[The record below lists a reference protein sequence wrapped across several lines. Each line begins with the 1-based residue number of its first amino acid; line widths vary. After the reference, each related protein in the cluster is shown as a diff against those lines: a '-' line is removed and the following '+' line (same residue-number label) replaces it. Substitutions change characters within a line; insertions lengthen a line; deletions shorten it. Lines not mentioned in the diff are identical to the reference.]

1 MPNISAKD
9 LDNLTSEVTISIAY
23 EDYGKAYNK
32 KLAEYQK
39 TATFKGFRTGKTPMS
54 FIKKMYGKQVL
65 ANELNTQ
72 LQDTMMGYLEGKS
85 FLGQPVPVNQDDD
98 LDLKSKKTYDF
109 SFELGKEPE
118 FELKGFSAEDTFE
131 KYAIKMDDKYL
142 DREIR
147 ELKTRNSEVVEEAA
161 EVKSDNDVLRVKMQE
176 LEGDAVK
183 ENGVTSETYLSLDL
197 FKSDELREAVKGKK
211 PGETFTA
218 KYDELSKEFTDE
230 RTKQYILK
238 LEKDENG
245 AFPEF
250 NEMFQIEILS
260 IRQVQS
266 PELNKEFFDK
276 VVGEGEAEDEATF
289 RSLLTTRIENYLQQE
304 ADVRFFLDL
313 QKNLLAV
320 NEFEMPEAFLQKWL
334 MFRNEEST
342 EEKIVSEMPSFLE
355 SLKWT
360 LIKSKIEAKYELEV
374 PAEEVKSAMGSQ
386 IRQLLQGQGDPSMVD
401 MLVNQ
406 FMESQEDRA
415 VSMREEAYQNALN
428 NVILKKAQEVVT
440 ITDNEIPATEFD
452 EIMTKEYEKRQAEEG
467 AKAAALAAAEADAA
481 TTTVAAIEEVVSDIE
496 VEEISAEV
504 DATVEAIA
512 DEAEKEITE

>member
-9 LDNLTSEVTISIAY
+9 LDNLTSEVTVSIAY

-72 LQDTMMGYLEGKS
+72 LQDTMMEYLEGKS

-98 LDLKSKKTYDF
+98 LDLKSKKSYDF
-109 SFELGKEPE
+109 VFELGKEPE

-131 KYAIKMDDKYL
+131 KYVVKMDDKYL
-142 DREIR
+142 DREVR
-147 ELKTRNSEVVEEAA
+147 ELKSRNSEVVEEAA
-161 EVKSDNDVLRVKMQE
+161 EVKSDNDVLRVNLKE
-176 LEGDAVK
+176 LEGDTVK

-211 PGETFTA
+211 PGDTFTA
-218 KYDELSKEFTDE
+218 KYDELSKEFTNE
-230 RTKQYILK
+230 RTIQYILK
-238 LEKDENG
+238 LEKDANG
-245 AFPEF
+245 EYPTF
-250 NEMFQIEILS
+250 NDMFQVEILS

-289 RSLLTTRIENYLQQE
+289 RTVLTARIEDYLQQE
-304 ADVRFFLDL
+304 ADVRFFLEL

-320 NEFEMPEAFLQKWL
+320 NQFDMPEAFLQKWL
-334 MFRNEEST
+334 LFRNEEST
-342 EEKIVSEMPSFLE
+342 EEKVISEMPSFLE

-374 PAEEVKSAMGSQ
+374 ADEEIKAAMGSQ
-386 IRQLLQGQGDPSMVD
+386 IRQILQGQGDQSMVD
-401 MLVNQ
+401 MLVGQ

-428 NVILKKAQEVVT
+428 TVILKKAKEVVA
-440 ITDNEIPATEFD
+440 ITDNEITATGFD
-452 EIMTKEYEKRQAEEG
+452 EIMTQEYEKRQAEEG
-467 AKAAALAAAEADAA
+467 AKAAALAAAEADA
-481 TTTVAAIEEVVSDIE
+481 VAAKETIEAVVSDAE

>member
-1 MPNISAKD
+1 
-9 LDNLTSEVTISIAY
+9 LDNLTSEVTVSIAY
-23 EDYGKAYNK
+23 EDYGKAVDK
-32 KLAEYQK
+32 KLREYQK
-39 TATFKGFRTGKTPMS
+39 TATFKGFRAGKTPMS

-72 LQDTMMGYLEGKS
+72 LQDTMMEYLEGQS

-131 KYAIKMDDKYL
+131 KYAIKMDEKYL
-142 DREIR
+142 NREIR
-147 ELKTRNSEVVEEAA
+147 ELKSRNSEVNEEAE
-161 EVKSDNDVLRVKMQE
+161 EVKSENDVLRVKLSE

-183 ENGVTSETYLSLDL
+183 ENGVTSETYVSLDL
-197 FKSDELREAVKGKK
+197 FVSDDLRAEVMGKK
-211 PGETFTA
+211 AGDIFTA
-218 KYDELSKEFTDE
+218 NYTALSKEFTED
-230 RTKQYILK
+230 RIKQYILK

-250 NEMFQIEILS
+250 NETFQVEILS
-260 IRQVQS
+260 IRQVQM
-266 PELNKEFFDK
+266 PEMNKEFFDK
-276 VVGEGEAEDEATF
+276 VVGEGQAEDEAGFKTV
-289 RSLLTTRIENYLQQE
+289 LTGRVEDYLQQE
-304 ADVRFFLDL
+304 ADVRFFLEL

-320 NEFEMPEAFLQKWL
+320 NEFDMPEAFLQKWL
-334 MFRNEEST
+334 MFRNEEAT
-342 EEKIVSEMPSFLE
+342 EEKVVSEMPQFLE

-374 PAEEVKSAMGSQ
+374 PEEEVKAAMGSQ
-386 IRQLLQGQGDPSMVD
+386 IRQILQGQGDQSMVD
-401 MLVNQ
+401 MLVKQ

-428 NVILKKAQEVVT
+428 NVILKQAKEVVT
-440 ITDNEIPATEFD
+440 ITDNEISASEFD

-481 TTTVAAIEEVVSDIE
+481 AAEEVV
-496 VEEISAEV
+496 EEIVSDVEFEEIAAEV
-504 DATVEAIA
+504 DAEVEAIA
-512 DEAEKEITE
+512 DDAEKEIKE